1 MLVCIVNLRAANLLA
16 LLILPSLITMRQ
28 MGDPNLT
35 VNQRSVCPCHH
46 HQHSAGLPP
55 TLMQAIAGDFA
66 KLESETALEEDRS
79 SLFIQQCTELGNPM
93 IVVGMILNDIDISY
107 CHIVS

>member
-1 MLVCIVNLRAANLLA
+1 MLVSIANLRAANLLA
-16 LLILPSLITMRQ
+16 LLILPSLITVRQ
-28 MGDPNLT
+28 MWDPNLT

-46 HQHSAGLPP
+46 HHHHSAGLPP

-93 IVVGMILNDIDISY
+93 IVVGMILTF
-107 CHIVS
+107 HIVS